1 MDTRAEQGRSAR
13 AYRFQAKTAKSLAHP
28 TRIAILEMLRGGERC
43 VCEMEPELTASQ
55 ANISQ
60 HLAVLRDSN
69 LVVARRDGM
78 RMMYRVTDVR
88 VFQVLDLMGSIAHDQ
103 LDAARQALA
112 ALESVA
118 A

>member
-1 MDTRAEQGRSAR
+1 MDVR
-13 AYRFQAKTAKSLAHP
+13 AYRFQAKTAKALSHP

-43 VCEMEPELTASQ
+43 VCEMEPEMEASQ

-69 LVVARRDGM
+69 LVIARREGA
-78 RMMYRVTDVR
+78 RMVYSVTDQR
-88 VFQVLDLMGSIAHDQ
+88 VFRVLDLMGIIAHDQ

-112 ALESVA
+112 ALEGIA

>member
-1 MDTRAEQGRSAR
+1 MDAH
-13 AYRFQAKTAKSLAHP
+13 AYRLQAKTAKALAHP

-60 HLAVLRDSN
+60 HLAILRDSH
-69 LVVARRDGM
+69 LVAARREGV
-78 RMMYRVTDVR
+78 RMTYRVTDQR
-88 VFQVLDLMGSIAHDQ
+88 VFRVLDLIGSIAHDQ
-103 LDAARQALA
+103 LNAARLALA
-112 ALESVA
+112 ALETVA

>member
-1 MDTRAEQGRSAR
+1 MKTG
-13 AYRFQAKTAKSLAHP
+13 AYKWQAKVAKALANP
-28 TRIAILEMLRGGERC
+28 TRIALLEMLRRGEVC
-43 VCEMEPELTASQ
+43 VCEMSPELEASQ
-55 ANISQ
+55 ANVSQ

-69 LVVARRDGM
+69 LVIARRDGT
-78 RMMYRVTDVR
+78 RMMYRVTDGR

>member
-1 MDTRAEQGRSAR
+1 MNTH
-13 AYRFQAKTAKSLAHP
+13 AYRLQAKTAKALAHP
-28 TRIAILEMLRGGERC
+28 TRIAILEMLRRGECC
-43 VCEMEPELTASQ
+43 VCEMEPELGVSQ

-60 HLAVLRDSN
+60 HLTILRASN
-69 LVVARRDGM
+69 LVVARREGM

-103 LDAARQALA
+103 LNAARQALA
-112 ALESVA
+112 ALENVA

>member
-1 MDTRAEQGRSAR
+1 METRA
-13 AYRFQAKTAKSLAHP
+13 YKWQAKVAKALAHP
-28 TRIAILEMLRGGERC
+28 TRIALLEMLRRGEVC
-43 VCEMEPELTASQ
+43 VCEMSPELEASQ
-55 ANISQ
+55 ANVSQ

-69 LVVARRDGM
+69 LVVARRDGT
-78 RMMYRVTDVR
+78 RMMYRVTDER

-112 ALESVA
+112 ALESIA

>member
-1 MDTRAEQGRSAR
+1 METRA
-13 AYRFQAKTAKSLAHP
+13 YKWQAKMAKALAHP
-28 TRIAILEMLRGGERC
+28 TRIAILEMLRRGEVC
-43 VCEMEPELTASQ
+43 VCEMSPELE
-55 ANISQ
+55 ANVSQ

-69 LVVARRDGM
+69 LVATRREGM
-78 RMMYRVTDVR
+78 RMMYRVTDER

-112 ALESVA
+112 ALETIA